1 METNVS
7 DDIVT
12 EDVRPTI
19 IPISSNNL
27 CVKETPNIETS
38 TDLNVQ
44 QIYYDDVV
52 SWNNVEDLEVIEQNH
67 NE

>member
-7 DDIVT
+7 DEIVT
-12 EDVRPTI
+12 EDVRPTM

-27 CVKETPNIETS
+27 YVKETPNIETS
-38 TDLNVQ
+38 TDLSVQ

>member
-12 EDVRPTI
+12 EDVRPTM

-27 CVKETPNIETS
+27 YVKETPNIETS

-67 NE
+67 NK

>member
-27 CVKETPNIETS
+27 YVKETPNIETS